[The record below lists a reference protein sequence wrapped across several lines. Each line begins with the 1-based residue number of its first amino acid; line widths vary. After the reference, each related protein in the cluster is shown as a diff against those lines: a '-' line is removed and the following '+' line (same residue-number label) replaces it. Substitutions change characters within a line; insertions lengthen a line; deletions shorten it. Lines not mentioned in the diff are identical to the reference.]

1 MNIKTEL
8 IKGYIADVI
17 CDSISDFEID
27 ENRIADT
34 TATRA
39 LGEIQEVL
47 KSDIDDFDM
56 IEEIVLI
63 FEKYGIDAGNC
74 HDFG

>member
-17 CDSISDFEID
+17 CDSKADFEID

-47 KSDIDDFDM
+47 KSDIDDFEM